1 MPEVTIANLPP
12 VWIQVAGNIGLFFLG
27 LGVLIIALIIFKL
40 RGAIGEVNQIAAE
53 ARQMIQEDVHRD
65 MMPDVKAIT
74 RNVKQ
79 ISDDAASTAH
89 NVTGTVNRVSNVVG
103 SVAGKLE
110 SPAIKAV
117 GAIPGIMAG
126 MKALGGSDKK
136 EIVIEQPKKRG
147 GLLGVL
153 KKK

>member
-1 MPEVTIANLPP
+1 MPPEITIVNMPP
-12 VWIQVAGNIGLFFLG
+12 VWVQWLGDIGLFLFG
-27 LGVLIIALIIFKL
+27 LAMVAIAVKVVGVLGQVGETLT
-40 RGAIGEVNQIAAE
+40 EVNKIVE
-53 ARQMIQEDVHRD
+53 EDVHRD

-74 RNVKQ
+74 KNVKQ

-110 SPAIKAV
+110 SPAIRAV
-117 GAIPGIMAG
+117 GTITGIMAG
-126 MKALGGSDKK
+126 MRALSGGKK
-136 EIVIEQPKKRG
+136 DEIVIEPKKRG
-147 GLLGVL
+147 GILGII

>member
-1 MPEVTIANLPP
+1 MPPEITIVNMPP
-12 VWIQVAGNIGLFFLG
+12 VWVQWLGDIGLFLFG
-27 LGVLIIALIIFKL
+27 LAMVAIAIKVVGVLGQVGETLA
-40 RGAIGEVNQIAAE
+40 EVNKIVE
-53 ARQMIQEDVHRD
+53 EDVHRD

-79 ISDDAASTAH
+79 ISDDAASTTH

-110 SPAIKAV
+110 SPAIRAV
-117 GAIPGIMAG
+117 GTITGIMAG
-126 MKALGGSDKK
+126 MRAISGGKK
-136 EIVIEQPKKRG
+136 EEIVIEPKKRG
-147 GLLGVL
+147 GILGII

>member
-1 MPEVTIANLPP
+1 LPP
-12 VWIQVAGNIGLFFLG
+12 VWVQWLGDIGLFLFG
-27 LGVLIIALIIFKL
+27 LAMVAIAIKVVGVLGQVGETLS
-40 RGAIGEVNQIAAE
+40 EVNKIVE
-53 ARQMIQEDVHRD
+53 EDVHRD

-117 GAIPGIMAG
+117 GTITGIMAG
-126 MKALGGSDKK
+126 MRALSGGKK
-136 EIVIEQPKKRG
+136 EEVIVAPKKRG
-147 GLLGVL
+147 GILGVI

>member
-1 MPEVTIANLPP
+1 MQEVVISNLPP
-12 VWIQVAGNIGLFFLG
+12 VWVQWMGNIGLLLFG
-27 LGVLIIALIIFKL
+27 VAMVAIAIKVVGVLGQVGETLN
-40 RGAIGEVNQIAAE
+40 EVNKIV
-53 ARQMIQEDVHRD
+53 QEDVHRD

-74 RNVKQ
+74 KNVKQ
-79 ISDDAASTAH
+79 ISDDAASTTH

-117 GAIPGIMAG
+117 GTVTGIMAG
-126 MKALGGSDKK
+126 MRALGGKK
-136 EIVIEQPKKRG
+136 ETIVVEPKKRG
-147 GLLGVL
+147 GILGVI

>member
-1 MPEVTIANLPP
+1 MPPEITIVNMPP
-12 VWIQVAGNIGLFFLG
+12 VWVQWLGDIGLFLFG
-27 LGVLIIALIIFKL
+27 LAMVAIAIKVVGVLGQVGETLS
-40 RGAIGEVNQIAAE
+40 EVNKIVAD
-53 ARQMIQEDVHRD
+53 DVHRD

-74 RNVKQ
+74 KNVKQ

-110 SPAIKAV
+110 SPAIRAV
-117 GAIPGIMAG
+117 GTITGIMAG
-126 MKALGGSDKK
+126 MRAFSGSKK
-136 EIVIEQPKKRG
+136 EEIVIEPKKRG
-147 GLLGVL
+147 GILGVI

>member
-1 MPEVTIANLPP
+1 MPPEITIVNMPP
-12 VWIQVAGNIGLFFLG
+12 VWVQWLGDIGLFLFG
-27 LGVLIIALIIFKL
+27 LAMVAIAIKVVGVLGQVGETLA
-40 RGAIGEVNQIAAE
+40 EVNKIVE
-53 ARQMIQEDVHRD
+53 EDVHRD

-89 NVTGTVNRVSNVVG
+89 NVTGTVNRVSHVVG

-110 SPAIKAV
+110 SPAIRAV
-117 GAIPGIMAG
+117 GTITGIMAG
-126 MKALGGSDKK
+126 MRAISGGKK
-136 EIVIEQPKKRG
+136 EEIVIEPKKRG
-147 GLLGVL
+147 GILGII

>member
-1 MPEVTIANLPP
+1 MQEMTITNLPP
-12 VWIQVAGNIGLFFLG
+12 VWVQWLGDIGLFLFG
-27 LGVLIIALIIFKL
+27 LAMVAIAIKVVGVLGQVGETLS
-40 RGAIGEVNQIAAE
+40 EVNKIVE
-53 ARQMIQEDVHRD
+53 EDVHRD

-117 GAIPGIMAG
+117 GTITGIMAG
-126 MKALGGSDKK
+126 MRALSGGKK
-136 EIVIEQPKKRG
+136 EEVIVAPKKRG
-147 GLLGVL
+147 GILGVI

>member
-1 MPEVTIANLPP
+1 MADSVTILNMPP
-12 VWIQVAGNIGLFFLG
+12 VWVQWLGQIGLFLFG
-27 LGVLIIALIIFKL
+27 LAMVAIAIKAVGVLGQVGETLA
-40 RGAIGEVNQIAAE
+40 EVNKIVA
-53 ARQMIQEDVHRD
+53 EDVHRD

-74 RNVKQ
+74 KNVKN

-110 SPAIKAV
+110 SPAIRAV
-117 GAIPGIMAG
+117 GTVTGIMAG
-126 MKALGGSDKK
+126 MRAFSGGKK
-136 EIVIEQPKKRG
+136 QEVVIEPKKRG
-147 GLLGVL
+147 GVLGVI